1 MNVKLENQFL
11 LSNHK
16 TDNNII
22 ICLIEKM
29 TLVLDIG
36 MLLTGI
42 SLAILAYEIHV
53 ANTSYMNTDI
63 NDKFQQIID
72 RFDNSWILKK

>member
-1 MNVKLENQFL
+1 
-11 LSNHK
+11 
-16 TDNNII
+16 
-22 ICLIEKM
+22 M

-53 ANTSYMNTDI
+53 ANTSYMNKEI
-63 NDKFQQIID
+63 NDKFQEILNKID
-72 RFDNSWILKK
+72 SSWIIKR

>member
-1 MNVKLENQFL
+1 
-11 LSNHK
+11 
-16 TDNNII
+16 
-22 ICLIEKM
+22 M

-53 ANTSYMNTDI
+53 ANASNLNKDI

-72 RFDNSWILKK
+72 RFDKSWILKK